1 MIDYVSRFGLEF
13 NPFLKNAKE
22 VIIDTAEARETNIR
36 LSYLSDIR
44 GFGLL
49 TGSPGRGKTTAVR
62 QWANRLNPS
71 LFKVVYSSLS
81 TLTVMEFYRNLSQGL
96 GGQPGYRKTD
106 NFNIIQNEIS
116 RYALEKKITPVII
129 IDEADHMGHKILA
142 DLRILFNFDM
152 DSKDRAVILLVGL
165 PQLNNTLN
173 LSVHEPLRQRF
184 VMNYHMEG
192 MTKEEGKTYI
202 KKKLEAAGCRHPV
215 FDENATEAILN
226 ASNGTPR
233 LVNKICNTALLIA
246 NSKGRTD
253 VDLESAEKA
262 ICDIQLG

>member
-142 DLRILFNFDM
+142 DLKILFNFDM
-152 DSKDRAVILLVGL
+152 DSI
-165 PQLNNTLN
+165 
-173 LSVHEPLRQRF
+173 
-184 VMNYHMEG
+184 
-192 MTKEEGKTYI
+192 
-202 KKKLEAAGCRHPV
+202 
-215 FDENATEAILN
+215 
-226 ASNGTPR
+226 
-233 LVNKICNTALLIA
+233 
-246 NSKGRTD
+246 
-253 VDLESAEKA
+253 
-262 ICDIQLG
+262 